1 MEDIMMGNIISI
13 KNKKDCTMFIK
24 NRVLTKSIFLLL
36 TISLLMPWHAFAKEN
51 ATGETLIIYYSRT
64 GKTKLICETLQK
76 HLNADLLEIKDL
88 KEREG
93 TWGYLTAAFDAI
105 LNRHTPIEPE
115 KIDFSPYQAII
126 VASPVWNWK
135 ISTPVHTFFDANKFD
150 GKKVV
155 LITNANIHIM
165 KYEQYGEDA
174 SFVKRFLKDYIRGKQ
189 KKARSVFMTGSGKY
203 VGHYHLETKEKTDE
217 EIIEETLKF
226 VDDIKHNIASDRID
240 VAKRIERL
248 HDGKI

>member
-1 MEDIMMGNIISI
+1 MQSI
-13 KNKKDCTMFIK
+13 NSIRNENNYVMSSRKDLLKRSVFFL
-24 NRVLTKSIFLLL
+24 LTIFLL
-36 TISLLMPWHAFAKEN
+36 IPGHASAEESTVEN
-51 ATGETLIIYYSRT
+51 TLIIYYSRT

-76 HLNADLLEIKDL
+76 YLNADLLEINDL
-88 KEREG
+88 KDREG
-93 TWGYLTAAFDAI
+93 TWGYLTAVCDAI
-105 LNRHTPIEPE
+105 FNRHTPIEPE
-115 KIDFSPYQAII
+115 KIDFSHYQSII
-126 VASPVWNWK
+126 VASPVWNRK
-135 ISTPVHTFFDANKFD
+135 ISTPIHTFFDANKFD

-174 SFVKRFLKDYIRGKQ
+174 SFVKRFLKNYIRGK
-189 KKARSVFMTGSGKY
+189 KKTARSVFMTGSGKY
-203 VGHYHLETKEKTDE
+203 VGHYHLETKEKSGE

-226 VDDIKHNIASDRID
+226 VDDIKHNISPDRID

>member
-1 MEDIMMGNIISI
+1 MQNMSSN
-13 KNKKDCTMFIK
+13 KNKNYYTVFA
-24 NRVLTKSIFLLL
+24 KSSVFTRGVFLLF

-64 GKTKLICETLQK
+64 GKTRLICKTVQK

-88 KEREG
+88 KNREG
-93 TWGYLTAAFDAI
+93 TLGYLTAAFDAI
-105 LNRHTPIEPE
+105 FNRHSPIEPE
-115 KIDFSPYQAII
+115 KIDFSSYQSII

-135 ISTPVHTFFDANKFD
+135 ISTPIHTFFDANKFD

-165 KYEQYGEDA
+165 KYEQYDEDA
-174 SFVKRFLKDYIRGKQ
+174 SFVKRFLKDYIRGK
-189 KKARSVFMTGSGKY
+189 KKAARSVFMTGSGEY

-217 EIIEETLKF
+217 EIIEETLKY
-226 VDDIKHNIASDRID
+226 VDDIKQNISPNRIE
-240 VAKRIERL
+240 VSKRIEQL